1 MTRPSERSAVNLVR
15 DCGLS
20 TDPTAWTEFVDT
32 FNRRIVAA
40 VIRERRLRGLATDPS
55 AADAVSDH
63 VQDVY
68 LRLLANDR
76 RALREFRGETEI
88 AVYAYLAR
96 IVRAAVGDRT
106 RRDSSQKR
114 SAQIVP
120 LDGGV
125 NGEGSTPLS
134 DLLAA
139 DSGSSPDRQMR
150 ERAVPR
156 RLRELLAAGG
166 VPNPERDAL
175 VFELHVLE
183 GLSAREIAGIPALD
197 LSLSAVEGVLR
208 RTRERLRE
216 RLGNVP
222 DLSAW

>member
-1 MTRPSERSAVNLVR
+1 MTRPSERSAVALVK

-20 TDPTAWTEFVDT
+20 TDPAAWTEFVDA

-40 VIRERRLRGLATDPS
+40 VIRERRQRGLSSEPT
-55 AADAVSDH
+55 AADAVSDL

-76 RALREFRGETEI
+76 RALRDFRGETELS
-88 AVYAYLAR
+88 VYAYLAR

-106 RRDSSQKR
+106 RRDSSRKR
-114 SAQIVP
+114 HAQTVP
-120 LDGGV
+120 LDAGV
-125 NGEGSTPLS
+125 DGEGSTPLS
-134 DLLAA
+134 ELLAA
-139 DSGSSPDRQMR
+139 SEVSSPELQMR
-150 ERAVPR
+150 ERAVPG
-156 RLRELLAAGG
+156 RLRALLAGGG

-222 DLSAW
+222 DLSA

>member
-1 MTRPSERSAVNLVR
+1 MTRPSERSAVALVR

-32 FNRRIVAA
+32 FNRRIVSA

-55 AADAVSDH
+55 AADAVSDL

-88 AVYAYLAR
+88 AVFAYLAR
-96 IVRAAVGDRT
+96 VVRAAVGDRT

-120 LDGGV
+120 IDAGV
-125 NGEGSTPLS
+125 SGDGSTPLS
-134 DLLAA
+134 ELLAA
-139 DSGSSPDRQMR
+139 GDGSSPDRQMR
-150 ERAVPR
+150 ERAVPG

-166 VPNPERDAL
+166 FQNPERDAL

-197 LSLSAVEGVLR
+197 LSMSAVEGVLR

-222 DLSAW
+222 DLSA

>member
-1 MTRPSERSAVNLVR
+1 MTRPSERSAVDLVR
-15 DCGLS
+15 RCGLS

-55 AADAVSDH
+55 AADAVSDL

-88 AVYAYLAR
+88 AVFAYLAR
-96 IVRAAVGDRT
+96 VVRATVGDRT

-120 LDGGV
+120 IDAGV
-125 NGEGSTPLS
+125 SGDGSTPLS
-134 DLLAA
+134 ELLAA
-139 DSGSSPDRQMR
+139 GDGSSPDRQMR
-150 ERAVPR
+150 ERAVPG
-156 RLRELLAAGG
+156 RLRELLASGG
-166 VPNPERDAL
+166 FQNPERDAL

-183 GLSAREIAGIPALD
+183 GLSAREIAGIPALE

-222 DLSAW
+222 DLSA

>member
-1 MTRPSERSAVNLVR
+1 MTRPSERSAVALVQ

-20 TDPTAWTEFVDT
+20 TDSAAWTEFVDT

-40 VIRERRLRGLATDPS
+40 VIRERRQRGLSSDPT
-55 AADAVSDH
+55 AADAVSDL

-76 RALREFRGETEI
+76 RALRDFRGETEI

-114 SAQIVP
+114 YAQTVP
-120 LDGGV
+120 LDAGV
-125 NGEGSTPLS
+125 DGEGSTPLS
-134 DLLAA
+134 ELLAA
-139 DSGSSPDRQMR
+139 SDVSSPELQMR
-150 ERAVPR
+150 ERAVPG
-156 RLRELLAAGG
+156 RLRALLAGGG

-222 DLSAW
+222 DLSA

>member
-1 MTRPSERSAVNLVR
+1 MTRPSERSAVALVK

-20 TDPTAWTEFVDT
+20 TDPAAWTEFVDA

-40 VIRERRLRGLATDPS
+40 VIRERRLRGLSSDPA
-55 AADAVSDH
+55 AADAVSDL

-68 LRLLANDR
+68 LRLLVNDR
-76 RALREFRGETEI
+76 RALRDFRGETELS
-88 AVYAYLAR
+88 VYAYLAR

-114 SAQIVP
+114 HAQTVP
-120 LDGGV
+120 LDAGV
-125 NGEGSTPLS
+125 DGEGSTPLS
-134 DLLAA
+134 ELLAA
-139 DSGSSPDRQMR
+139 SEVSSPELQMR
-150 ERAVPR
+150 ERAVPG
-156 RLRELLAAGG
+156 RLRALLAGGG

-222 DLSAW
+222 DLSA

>member
-1 MTRPSERSAVNLVR
+1 M
-15 DCGLS
+15 
-20 TDPTAWTEFVDT
+20 
-32 FNRRIVAA
+32 AA
-40 VIRERRLRGLATDPS
+40 VIRERRQRGLSSDPT
-55 AADAVSDH
+55 AADAVSDL

-76 RALREFRGETEI
+76 RALRDFRGETEI

-114 SAQIVP
+114 HAQTVP
-120 LDGGV
+120 LDAGV
-125 NGEGSTPLS
+125 DGEGSTPLS
-134 DLLAA
+134 ELLAA
-139 DSGSSPDRQMR
+139 SDVSSPELQMR
-150 ERAVPR
+150 ERAVPG
-156 RLRELLAAGG
+156 RLRALLAGGG

-222 DLSAW
+222 DLSA

>member
-1 MTRPSERSAVNLVR
+1 MTRPSERSAVELIR

-20 TDPTAWTEFVDT
+20 TDPTAWTDFVDT

-40 VIRERRLRGLATDPS
+40 VIRERRLRGLSTDPS
-55 AADAVSDH
+55 AADAVSDLA
-63 VQDVY
+63 QDVY

-76 RALREFRGETEI
+76 RALRDFRGETEI
-88 AVYAYLAR
+88 AVFAYLAR
-96 IVRAAVGDRT
+96 VVRAAVGDRA

-114 SAQIVP
+114 SVQLVP
-120 LDGGV
+120 LDAGV
-125 NGEGSTPLS
+125 SGDDSTPLS
-134 DLLAA
+134 EFLAA
-139 DSGSSPDRQMR
+139 GDGSSPDRQMR
-150 ERAVPR
+150 ERAVPG
-156 RLRELLAAGG
+156 RLRALLAGGG

>member
-1 MTRPSERSAVNLVR
+1 MTRPSERSAVALVQ

-20 TDPTAWTEFVDT
+20 TDSAAWTEFVDT

-40 VIRERRLRGLATDPS
+40 VIRERRQRGLSSDPT
-55 AADAVSDH
+55 AADAVSDL

-76 RALREFRGETEI
+76 RALRDFRGETEI

-114 SAQIVP
+114 HAQTVP
-120 LDGGV
+120 LDAGV
-125 NGEGSTPLS
+125 DGEGSTPLS
-134 DLLAA
+134 ELLAA
-139 DSGSSPDRQMR
+139 SDVSSPELQMR
-150 ERAVPR
+150 ERAVPG
-156 RLRELLAAGG
+156 RLRALLAGGG

-222 DLSAW
+222 DLSA

>member
-1 MTRPSERSAVNLVR
+1 MTRPSERSAANLVR

-40 VIRERRLRGLATDPS
+40 VIRERRRRGLATDPS
-55 AADAVSDH
+55 AADAVSDL

-76 RALREFRGETEI
+76 RALREFRGESEI

-114 SAQIVP
+114 SARIVP

-125 NGEGSTPLS
+125 DGEGSAPLS
-134 DLLAA
+134 ELLAA
-139 DSGSSPDRQMR
+139 DGGSSPDRQMR

>member
-1 MTRPSERSAVNLVR
+1 MTRPSERSAVALVK

-20 TDPTAWTEFVDT
+20 TDPAAWTEFVNA

-40 VIRERRLRGLATDPS
+40 VIRERRQRGLSSEPT
-55 AADAVSDH
+55 AADAVSDL

-76 RALREFRGETEI
+76 RALRDFRGETELS
-88 AVYAYLAR
+88 VYAYLAR

-114 SAQIVP
+114 HAQTVP
-120 LDGGV
+120 LDAGV
-125 NGEGSTPLS
+125 DGEGSTPLS
-134 DLLAA
+134 ELLAA
-139 DSGSSPDRQMR
+139 SEVSSPELQMR
-150 ERAVPR
+150 ERAVPG
-156 RLRELLAAGG
+156 RLRALLAGGG

-222 DLSAW
+222 DLSA

>member
-1 MTRPSERSAVNLVR
+1 MTRPSERSAVALVK

-20 TDPTAWTEFVDT
+20 TDPAAWTEFVDA

-40 VIRERRLRGLATDPS
+40 VIRERRQRGLSSEPT
-55 AADAVSDH
+55 AADAVSDL

-76 RALREFRGETEI
+76 RALRDFRGETELS
-88 AVYAYLAR
+88 VYAYLAR

-114 SAQIVP
+114 HAQTVP
-120 LDGGV
+120 LDAGV
-125 NGEGSTPLS
+125 DGEGSTPLS
-134 DLLAA
+134 ELLAA
-139 DSGSSPDRQMR
+139 SEVSSPELQMR
-150 ERAVPR
+150 ERAVPG
-156 RLRELLAAGG
+156 RLRALLAGGG

-222 DLSAW
+222 DLSA

>member
-1 MTRPSERSAVNLVR
+1 MTRPSERSAVALVK

-20 TDPTAWTEFVDT
+20 TDPAAWTEFVDA

-40 VIRERRLRGLATDPS
+40 VIRERRQRGLSSEPT
-55 AADAVSDH
+55 AADAVSDL

-68 LRLLANDR
+68 LRLLVNDR
-76 RALREFRGETEI
+76 RALRDFRGETELS
-88 AVYAYLAR
+88 VYAYLAR

-114 SAQIVP
+114 HAQTVP
-120 LDGGV
+120 LDAGV
-125 NGEGSTPLS
+125 DGEGSTPLS
-134 DLLAA
+134 ELLAA
-139 DSGSSPDRQMR
+139 SEVSSPELQMR
-150 ERAVPR
+150 ERAVPG
-156 RLRELLAAGG
+156 RLRALLAGGG

-222 DLSAW
+222 DLSA

>member
-1 MTRPSERSAVNLVR
+1 MTRPSERSAVALVK

-20 TDPTAWTEFVDT
+20 TDPAAWTEFVDT

-40 VIRERRLRGLATDPS
+40 VIRERRLRGLSSDPA
-55 AADAVSDH
+55 AADAVSDL

-76 RALREFRGETEI
+76 RALRDFRGETELS
-88 AVYAYLAR
+88 VYAYLAR

-114 SAQIVP
+114 HAQTVP
-120 LDGGV
+120 LDAGV
-125 NGEGSTPLS
+125 DGEGSTPLS
-134 DLLAA
+134 ELLAA
-139 DSGSSPDRQMR
+139 SEVSSPELQMR
-150 ERAVPR
+150 ERAVPG
-156 RLRELLAAGG
+156 RLRALLAGGG

-222 DLSAW
+222 DLSA

>member
-1 MTRPSERSAVNLVR
+1 MTRPSERSAVALVQ

-20 TDPTAWTEFVDT
+20 TDSAAWTEFVDT
-32 FNRRIVAA
+32 FNLRIVAA
-40 VIRERRLRGLATDPS
+40 VIRERRQRGLSSDPT
-55 AADAVSDH
+55 AAEAVSDL

-76 RALREFRGETEI
+76 RALRDFRGETEI

-114 SAQIVP
+114 HAQTVP
-120 LDGGV
+120 LDAGV
-125 NGEGSTPLS
+125 DGEGSTPLS
-134 DLLAA
+134 ELLAA
-139 DSGSSPDRQMR
+139 SDVSSPELQMR
-150 ERAVPR
+150 ERAVPG
-156 RLRELLAAGG
+156 RLRALLAGGG

-222 DLSAW
+222 DLSA

>member
-1 MTRPSERSAVNLVR
+1 MTRPSERSAVALVK

-20 TDPTAWTEFVDT
+20 TDPAAWTEFVDA

-40 VIRERRLRGLATDPS
+40 VIRERRLRGLSSDPA
-55 AADAVSDH
+55 AADAVSDL

-76 RALREFRGETEI
+76 RALRDFRGETELS
-88 AVYAYLAR
+88 VYAYLAR

-114 SAQIVP
+114 HAQTVP
-120 LDGGV
+120 LDAGV
-125 NGEGSTPLS
+125 DGEGSTPLS
-134 DLLAA
+134 ELLAA
-139 DSGSSPDRQMR
+139 SEVSSPELQMR
-150 ERAVPR
+150 ERAVPG
-156 RLRELLAAGG
+156 RLRALLAGGG

-222 DLSAW
+222 DLSA